1 MTDLRGVA
9 VLLLGLFAGLG
20 VAGCATEPSP
30 ETSPEATE
38 VVPTPTDTPM
48 TGGELADIAG
58 HAPPATQGAPSV
70 VILEP
75 HATVD
80 VPVPIQPVIMDQFGR
95 DFVPRLIV
103 VREGQPVQFKNSED
117 DLHTV
122 HVQDS
127 DGESLFNVAMPIQ
140 GGEHSHTFDDS
151 GDYAVSC
158 NAHQE
163 MHATIL
169 VVQAPYAVVADR
181 EGAFELPGVVPGTYN
196 LIVRRGHERLE
207 QVVEIEAGPNELS
220 VDFPSAG

>member
-1 MTDLRGVA
+1 MTALRGVA

-20 VAGCATEPSP
+20 VAGCASEPNP
-30 ETSPEATE
+30 ETTE
-38 VVPTPTDTPM
+38 VVPTPTDTP
-48 TGGELADIAG
+48 THAGPLADIVG

-75 HATVD
+75 QATVD
-80 VPVPIQPVIMDQFGR
+80 VPVPIEPVIMDQFGR

-103 VREGQPVQFKNSED
+103 VREGQPVRFKNSED

-122 HVQDS
+122 HVQDG

-140 GGEHSHTFDDS
+140 GGEHNYTFDDS

-181 EGAFELPGVVPGTYN
+181 DGAFALPGLVPGSYN
-196 LIVRRGHERLE
+196 LIVRRGRERHE
-207 QVVEIEAGPNELS
+207 QVVEIKSGPNELS

>member
-1 MTDLRGVA
+1 MPLRGVA
-9 VLLLGLFAGLG
+9 VLVLGLFAGLG
-20 VAGCATEPSP
+20 VAGCTAQPGP
-30 ETSPEATE
+30 ETTEA
-38 VVPTPTDTPM
+38 VPTPTDGP
-48 TGGELADIAG
+48 TGDGRLAEVVG
-58 HAPPATQGAPSV
+58 QAPPATQGAPSV

-75 HATVD
+75 QAAVD
-80 VPVPIQPVIMDQFGR
+80 VPVPIEPVIMDQFGR
-95 DFVPRLIV
+95 AFVPRLIV
-103 VREGQPVQFKNSED
+103 VREGQPVRFKNSED

-140 GGEHSHTFDDS
+140 GGEHNYTFDDS

-181 EGAFELPGVVPGTYN
+181 DGRFALPGVVPGIYN
-196 LIVRRGHERLE
+196 VIVRRGYERHE
-207 QVVEIEAGPNELS
+207 QVVEIMAGPNSLS
-220 VDFPSAG
+220 VEFPSAG